1 MRLKVFPIA
10 LIAIA
15 AASGA
20 IATGHVEPARGTS
33 RAQVTAQ
40 RRGLAFAQKHCSACH
55 AVDQGISPKPEAPSF
70 ETIINTPGL
79 TTHTL
84 NPWLRESHNFPEI
97 MNFEIEPG
105 QIDALAAYMLTLK
118 NHDYRPPIQ

>member
-33 RAQVTAQ
+33 RAEVTAQ

-70 ETIINTPGL
+70 HVLKPETQGVRETDGGGVFKGV
-79 TTHTL
+79 
-84 NPWLRESHNFPEI
+84 RESNRA
-97 MNFEIEPG
+97 
-105 QIDALAAYMLTLK
+105 DATPALFIASS
-118 NHDYRPPIQ
+118 